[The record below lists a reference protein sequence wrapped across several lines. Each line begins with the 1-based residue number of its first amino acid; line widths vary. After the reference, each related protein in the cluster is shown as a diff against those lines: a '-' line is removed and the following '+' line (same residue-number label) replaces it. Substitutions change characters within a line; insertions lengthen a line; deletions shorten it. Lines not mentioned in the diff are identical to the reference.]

1 MCRLP
6 PHSTRFA
13 ATCAHALDAPPL
25 NCRPPSP
32 VFSPRHAF
40 AITHTAALR
49 IRAPHAP
56 RSLQSSHVPR
66 CSAPDVLV
74 FAHDRPRSSR
84 RATNPHVL
92 DPTRPRAPPCGQ
104 SCRLT
109 RPPTLLARTPRRHSS
124 LHGAAALHH
133 TTSHIS
139 LDATQPPQCP
149 FSGPYTIG
157 PPVLLLLLQQLR
169 CYSNFENDN
178 LRFSSGLFSTPA
190 VCVLRTT

>member
-1 MCRLP
+1 MFLGAARQTSSSSHTI
-6 PHSTRFA
+6 PHIVVFACSVQPYARQTHDPTR
-13 ATCAHALDAPPL
+13 
-25 NCRPPSP
+25 
-32 VFSPRHAF
+32 
-40 AITHTAALR
+40 THTSS
-49 IRAPHAP
+49 IPHVPPCPDA
-56 RSLQSSHVPR
+56 RSLPITYGHLHS
-66 CSAPDVLV
+66 VLV
-74 FAHDRPRSSR
+74 LAQISHARSH
-84 RATNPHVL
+84 TNPHVL

-133 TTSHIS
+133 TTSHSS

-157 PPVLLLLLQQLR
+157 PPVLLLLLLLQQLR

>member
-1 MCRLP
+1 VSRGYILPARRRWPTGGCGRPARNHVAGWLGGRSYIRL
-6 PHSTRFA
+6 HS
-13 ATCAHALDAPPL
+13 H
-25 NCRPPSP
+25 
-32 VFSPRHAF
+32 
-40 AITHTAALR
+40 I
-49 IRAPHAP
+49 
-56 RSLQSSHVPR
+56 
-66 CSAPDVLV
+66 
-74 FAHDRPRSSR
+74 
-84 RATNPHVL
+84 L
-92 DPTRPRAPPCGQ
+92 DPSRPRAPPCGQ

-133 TTSHIS
+133 TTSHSS

-157 PPVLLLLLQQLR
+157 PPVLLLLLLLQQLR